1 MILSNKKRYHKSTMS
16 KMTLDKDKDKDK
28 DKDHLEWFLSKG
40 RTIH

>member
-28 DKDHLEWFLSKG
+28 DHLEWFLSKG